1 MTNSDRSLPS
11 YLDIAI
17 NDYEPTVKAKIYEIV
32 AKSGIPHDDPY
43 IAIFLSNA
51 QVAATIATGPT
62 LIREALNKGFEVGI
76 QKFAK
81 SLSASMS
88 ELKGKDLASELKG
101 KDLAKTV
108 DKLAVDKF
116 TADKKSTNQGQPFL
130 GWNSIAFL
138 GAVMLA
144 IGLTAGMVSGLAI
157 ANALSPNHP
166 NPQTAK
172 DLDWLASDE
181 GKLARN
187 LLDWNRD
194 NLKACQQNQ
203 QNLKEAL
210 IVMNG
215 KYVTKGLCALWI
227 LPESQRLYEDRR

>member
-1 MTNSDRSLPS
+1 MTNSDRPSTS

-17 NDYEPTVKAKIYEIV
+17 HDYEPTVKAKIYEIV

-76 QKFAK
+76 QKFAR
-81 SLSASMS
+81 SLSSSMR
-88 ELKGKDLASELKG
+88 ELKDSEQEVVSDLPA
-101 KDLAKTV
+101 TN
-108 DKLAVDKF
+108 
-116 TADKKSTNQGQPFL
+116 KKSEPQGQKYFGL
-130 GWNSIAFL
+130 ISIAFI
-138 GAVMLA
+138 GAGMLA
-144 IGLTAGMVSGLAI
+144 IGLTCGIASGLAI
-157 ANALSPNHP
+157 AKLLSPSSL
-166 NPQTAK
+166 NPQSAK
-172 DLDWLASDE
+172 DLEWLASDD

-187 LLDWNRD
+187 ILDWNKD
-194 NLKACQQNQ
+194 NLKSCQQNQ

-215 KYVTKGLCALWI
+215 KYVTKGLCAFWV
-227 LPESQRLYEDRR
+227 LPENKRVYEDRR

>member
-88 ELKGKDLASELKG
+88 ELKGNDFET
-101 KDLAKTV
+101 TV

-116 TADKKSTNQGQPFL
+116 AADKKSAPQSQPFL
-130 GWNSIAFL
+130 GWSSIAFI
-138 GAVMLA
+138 GAGMLA

-166 NPQTAK
+166 STQAAK

>member
-1 MTNSDRSLPS
+1 MTNSDRPLPS

-88 ELKGKDLASELKG
+88 ELKGKDFET
-101 KDLAKTV
+101 TV

-116 TADKKSTNQGQPFL
+116 TADKKSTSQGQPFL
-130 GWNSIAFL
+130 GWSSISFI
-138 GAVMLA
+138 GAGMLA
-144 IGLTAGMVSGLAI
+144 IGLTAGIVSGLAI
-157 ANALSPNHP
+157 ANSLSPNHP
-166 NPQTAK
+166 NPQAAK
-172 DLDWLASDE
+172 DLDWVASDE

-227 LPESQRLYEDRR
+227 LPESQRVYEDRR

>member
-1 MTNSDRSLPS
+1 MTNSDRPLPS

-76 QKFAK
+76 QKFAR

-88 ELKGKDLASELKG
+88 ELKGKDFETTVDTLA
-101 KDLAKTV
+101 A
-108 DKLAVDKF
+108 DKLAVDK
-116 TADKKSTNQGQPFL
+116 KSAPQSQPFWGL
-130 GWNSIAFL
+130 SSIAFI
-138 GAVMLA
+138 GAGMLA
-144 IGLTAGMVSGLAI
+144 IGLTAGIVSGLAI
-157 ANALSPNHP
+157 ANALSANHSS
-166 NPQTAK
+166 PQAAK

-227 LPESQRLYEDRR
+227 LPDSQRVYEDRR

>member
-1 MTNSDRSLPS
+1 MTNTDRLSTS

-17 NDYEPTVKAKIYEIV
+17 HDYEPTVKAKIYEIV

-81 SLSASMS
+81 SLSSSMR
-88 ELKGKDLASELKG
+88 ELNGNGQEVVSDRQIVAN
-101 KDLAKTV
+101 
-108 DKLAVDKF
+108 
-116 TADKKSTNQGQPFL
+116 KKSESQDRKYL
-130 GWNSIAFL
+130 GLVSMTFI
-138 GAVMLA
+138 GAGMLA
-144 IGLTAGMVSGLAI
+144 IGLTCGIASGLAI
-157 ANALSPNHP
+157 AKVLSPSSL
-166 NPQTAK
+166 NPQSAK
-172 DLDWLASDE
+172 DLEWLASDD

-187 LLDWNRD
+187 ILDWNKD

-215 KYVTKGLCALWI
+215 KYVTKGLCALWV
-227 LPESQRLYEDRR
+227 LPENQRVYEDRR

>member
-1 MTNSDRSLPS
+1 MTNSDRQSTS

-17 NDYEPTVKAKIYEIV
+17 HDYEPTVKAKIYEIV

-81 SLSASMS
+81 SLSSSMR
-88 ELKGKDLASELKG
+88 ELNGNGQEVVSDRQV
-101 KDLAKTV
+101 V
-108 DKLAVDKF
+108 DH
-116 TADKKSTNQGQPFL
+116 KKSEPQDRKYL
-130 GWNSIAFL
+130 GWSFIAFI
-138 GAVMLA
+138 GAGMLA
-144 IGLTAGMVSGLAI
+144 IGLTCGIASGLAI
-157 ANALSPNHP
+157 AKVLSPSSL
-166 NPQTAK
+166 NPQSAK
-172 DLDWLASDE
+172 DLEWLASDD

-187 LLDWNRD
+187 ILDWNKD
-194 NLKACQQNQ
+194 NLKSCQQNQ

-215 KYVTKGLCALWI
+215 KYVTKGLCALWV
-227 LPESQRLYEDRR
+227 LPENQRVYEDRR

>member
-1 MTNSDRSLPS
+1 MTNSDRPSTS

-17 NDYEPTVKAKIYEIV
+17 HDYEPTVKAKIYEIV

-81 SLSASMS
+81 SLSSSMR
-88 ELKGKDLASELKG
+88 ELNGNGQEVVRDRQI
-101 KDLAKTV
+101 V
-108 DKLAVDKF
+108 VN
-116 TADKKSTNQGQPFL
+116 KKSEPQDRKYL
-130 GWNSIAFL
+130 GLVSMTFI
-138 GAVMLA
+138 GAGMLA
-144 IGLTAGMVSGLAI
+144 IGLTCGIASGLAI
-157 ANALSPNHP
+157 AKVLSPSSL
-166 NPQTAK
+166 NPQSAK
-172 DLDWLASDE
+172 DLEWLASDD

-187 LLDWNRD
+187 ILDWNKD
-194 NLKACQQNQ
+194 NLKSCQQNQ

-215 KYVTKGLCALWI
+215 KYVTKGLCAFWV
-227 LPESQRLYEDRR
+227 LPENQRVYEDRR

>member
-1 MTNSDRSLPS
+1 MTNNDRESKN

-17 NDYEPTVKAKIYEIV
+17 HDYEPTVKAKIYEIV

-81 SLSASMS
+81 SLSSSMR
-88 ELKGKDLASELKG
+88 ELNGNGQEVVSDRQIVAH
-101 KDLAKTV
+101 
-108 DKLAVDKF
+108 
-116 TADKKSTNQGQPFL
+116 KKSEHQDRKYLSLSFI
-130 GWNSIAFL
+130 SFI
-138 GAVMLA
+138 GAGMLA
-144 IGLTAGMVSGLAI
+144 IGLTCGIVSGLAI
-157 ANALSPNHP
+157 AKVLSPSSL
-166 NPQTAK
+166 NPQSAK
-172 DLDWLASDE
+172 DLEWLASDD

-187 LLDWNRD
+187 ILDWNKD
-194 NLKACQQNQ
+194 NLKSCQQNQ

-215 KYVTKGLCALWI
+215 KYVTKGLCALWV
-227 LPESQRLYEDRR
+227 LPENQRVYEDRR

>member
-1 MTNSDRSLPS
+1 MTNSDRPLPS

-81 SLSASMS
+81 SLSASMG
-88 ELKGKDLASELKG
+88 EFKVKDLETTG
-101 KDLAKTV
+101 GC
-108 DKLAVDKF
+108 LAV
-116 TADKKSTNQGQPFL
+116 AKKGAPQGQSFFSL
-130 GWNSIAFL
+130 IAIAFI
-138 GAVMLA
+138 GAGMLA
-144 IGLTAGMVSGLAI
+144 IGLTAGIVSGLAI
-157 ANALSPNHP
+157 ANAFSPNHP
-166 NPQTAK
+166 SPQTAK
-172 DLDWLASDE
+172 DLEWLASDE

-227 LPESQRLYEDRR
+227 LPDSQRVYEDRR